1 MPESF
6 FSADQI
12 VGSHSLEYHL
22 EDEPGPKNVICT
34 KQRRKREMLEKVGLT
49 LSVGHGSLIDTGWE
63 CEPLVLKMTLHFLR
77 LT

>member
-22 EDEPGPKNVICT
+22 EDESGPKNVICT
-34 KQRRKREMLEKVGLT
+34 KRRRKREMLEKVGLT
-49 LSVGHGSLIDTGWE
+49 LSVGHVTLIDIGWE
-63 CEPLVLKMTLHFLR
+63 PESMVFEMTLHFLR
-77 LT
+77 FT